1 MSKDNKKSINEG
13 LFGTARKF
21 TDAFFDGL
29 KANAINN
36 ALANAKKSERL
47 PAPIVNKMVELDA
60 AAKELKKMLKDLED

>member
-1 MSKDNKKSINEG
+1 MSKDNKKPTNEG

-36 ALANAKKSERL
+36 ALANAKQAKKI
-47 PAPIVNKMVELDA
+47 PVPIVDKMIELDK
-60 AAKELKKMLKDLED
+60 AAKELKQMIKDYE